1 MKLLPVISE
10 TAFTTA
16 SMSALVKLSVTGS
29 SAARDSGD
37 AARVAASSA
46 ARASIAG
53 RRQDWRRAG
62 GGVESCGGAIGTVG
76 TA

>member
-29 SAARDSGD
+29 SAARDSGA

-53 RRQDWRRAG
+53 RRQDRRRSG